1 MYSTATNLFWK
12 HFEMIFLNP
21 TFTFEIQIE
30 INMFISQVSHNL
42 QKKILSANSRLYL
55 LSWSNFLEIRTS
67 EMI

>member
-42 QKKILSANSRLYL
+42 QKKNT
-55 LSWSNFLEIRTS
+55 FC
-67 EMI
+67 